1 MQKRGTKKDQIIVL
15 IEGLIQSN
23 NSINNS
29 INQRTNTNMKKPLK
43 QYKNEQLTTSNI
55 YKTIKIIY
63 LDNFLSSIL
72 TSAFLNIY

>member
-55 YKTIKIIY
+55 YKTTKIIY
-63 LDNFLSSIL
+63 FDLCQDYL
-72 TSAFLNIY
+72 T